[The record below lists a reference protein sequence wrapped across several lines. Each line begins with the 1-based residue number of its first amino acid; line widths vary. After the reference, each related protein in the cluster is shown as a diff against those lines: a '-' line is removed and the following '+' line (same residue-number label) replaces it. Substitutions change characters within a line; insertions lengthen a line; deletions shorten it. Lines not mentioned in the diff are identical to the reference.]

1 MTTNG
6 NLTLDRERFEQL
18 QQILASLEQLLKVE
32 NRPTEFYVGI
42 RHQLLDAAEHL
53 WAALDLYLDAIKREE
68 ESGDRVVKDTL
79 P

>member
-6 NLTLDRERFEQL
+6 NLTLDHERFSQL
-18 QQILASLEQLLKVE
+18 QDIITSLEQLLNSE
-32 NRPTEFYVGI
+32 NRPTEFYVNI

-53 WAALDLYLDAIKREE
+53 WAAVDLYLEAIKREE
-68 ESGDRVVKDTL
+68 ESGDGVVKIL